1 MEKRDK
7 ESGTVLVL
15 VAARN
20 GEPYIGEQLDSILA
34 QTVPGIRILV
44 SDDCSRDRTPE
55 IVREYEERFP
65 ERVRLRQ
72 RQRPSGGAAAHFLDL
87 LSRTAR
93 MEEPPAYVL
102 LSDQDDVWLPYKAER
117 LLEQMLSLIHI

>member
-44 SDDCSRDRTPE
+44 SDDCSRDRK
-55 IVREYEERFP
+55 IGR
-65 ERVRLRQ
+65 
-72 RQRPSGGAAAHFLDL
+72 AH
-87 LSRTAR
+87 
-93 MEEPPAYVL
+93 V
-102 LSDQDDVWLPYKAER
+102 
-117 LLEQMLSLIHI
+117 